1 MRDGNITIKGKG
13 GKIRTVPIN
22 ESIRIELRKLLDTTP
37 RGHKLFV
44 PDSVP
49 TDKAIADLQAYI
61 ASVRDRIRDES
72 SVSPLTHHGLR
83 HSFAANKYRE
93 LITGG
98 MTPLEAS
105 LEVSR
110 LLGHERVDVTHIY
123 LASLKKD
130 GEPNG

>member
-1 MRDGNITIKGKG
+1 
-13 GKIRTVPIN
+13 
-22 ESIRIELRKLLDTTP
+22 
-37 RGHKLFV
+37 
-44 PDSVP
+44 
-49 TDKAIADLQAYI
+49 
-61 ASVRDRIRDES
+61 
-72 SVSPLTHHGLR
+72 
-83 HSFAANKYRE
+83 
-93 LITGG
+93 